1 MNRVGGGVRT
11 RRRIAVGVFVALFA
25 AAAWVTAD
33 RILMRSADTGD
44 AVDRGDAAGVTFA
57 GDLSVGGTLQEMRL
71 PRLRGDGVIDYARF
85 ADRPLVINFFASWCP
100 ACIGEMPE
108 FERVHRQLGDRVAFL
123 GVSQSDP
130 RGASIQLARET
141 GITYETAF
149 DERGELFRAFGA
161 FGMPTTV
168 FVDAG
173 GEIVD
178 VWSGGL
184 DASTLRQLVAENFGV
199 RA

>member
-1 MNRVGGGVRT
+1 MRS
-11 RRRIAVGVFVALFA
+11 RIAVGVFVALFA
-25 AAAWVTAD
+25 SAAWVAAD
-33 RILMRSADTGD
+33 RLLQRPADTGD
-44 AVDRGDAAGVTFA
+44 TDEAAGVAFA
-57 GDLSVGGTLQEMRL
+57 GDLSVGGTIQELRL
-71 PRLRGDGVIDYARF
+71 PRLRGDGIVDYAGL

-108 FERVHRQLGDRVAFL
+108 FERVHRQLGDQVTFV
-123 GVSQSDP
+123 GVSQSDS
-130 RGASIQLARET
+130 RRASIQLARDT
-141 GITYETAF
+141 GITYETAI

-184 DASTLRQLVAENFGV
+184 DARTLRQLVAENFGV
-199 RA
+199 RASSAPAPS